1 MKSLKS
7 IIKQLNN
14 SLSIN
19 YKRKKYLIKNKEII
33 SKYKAMSDEE
43 LFIEYVNKKAKY
55 QFHKNFFIGL
65 VLTIF
70 VTISLVYMFKLKNFS
85 DILLKERLEGSSN
98 LELFIKN
105 TTGVITYFRI
115 GLIIIIVS
123 IFIIWRMIKKFKEV
137 VENLSDLINYSTLL
151 FIIILTIKLITIHI
165 IQIIFTMVVLV
176 YGSCLL
182 SSK

>member
-1 MKSLKS
+1 MKKFN
-7 IIKQLNN
+7 I
-14 SLSIN
+14 
-19 YKRKKYLIKNKEII
+19 
-33 SKYKAMSDEE
+33 M
-43 LFIEYVNKKAKY
+43 
-55 QFHKNFFIGL
+55 IG
-65 VLTIF
+65 IF
-70 VTISLVYMFKLKNFS
+70 LTISLVYMFKLKNFS

-105 TTGVITYFRI
+105 TTGVITYFCI

-137 VENLSDLINYSTLL
+137 VENLNDLINYSILL
-151 FIIILTIKLITIHI
+151 FIIILIIFFTIKLITIPI

>member
-1 MKSLKS
+1 MKKFN
-7 IIKQLNN
+7 II
-14 SLSIN
+14 
-19 YKRKKYLIKNKEII
+19 
-33 SKYKAMSDEE
+33 
-43 LFIEYVNKKAKY
+43 
-55 QFHKNFFIGL
+55 IG
-65 VLTIF
+65 IF
-70 VTISLVYMFKLKNFS
+70 LTISLVYMFKLKNFS

-105 TTGVITYFRI
+105 KTGVITYFCI

-137 VENLSDLINYSTLL
+137 VENLSDLINYSILL
-151 FIIILTIKLITIHI
+151 FIIILIIYFTIKLITIPI
-165 IQIIFTMVVLV
+165 IQIIFTMIVLV